1 MSDLFGNH
9 IVGFSARWLIY
20 YFEQQCMFISLKYNS
35 ISIEDMIAGEE
46 TGQLV
51 ADVAEAWNLIRN
63 SLELYG
69 AYHEV
74 LQTSLNK
81 YVLWSF
87 YVWHISASAVYTLF

>member
-1 MSDLFGNH
+1 MVITLNFT
-9 IVGFSARWLIY
+9 
-20 YFEQQCMFISLKYNS
+20 S

-69 AYHEV
+69 GYH
-74 LQTSLNK
+74 
-81 YVLWSF
+81 
-87 YVWHISASAVYTLF
+87 